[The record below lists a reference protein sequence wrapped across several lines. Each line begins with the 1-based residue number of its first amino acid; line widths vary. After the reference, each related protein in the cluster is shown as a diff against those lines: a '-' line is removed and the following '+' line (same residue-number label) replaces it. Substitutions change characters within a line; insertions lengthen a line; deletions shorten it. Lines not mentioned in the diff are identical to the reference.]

1 MNISYFFQGVIT
13 NQTLAYYLARI
24 QKFLLKIGIDPKRL
38 RFRQVIFSVVRKFEL
53 LIISNKSSLAYWF
66 PLSISSTC
74 AMKWRIMLR
83 IAGMQKY
90 WPHMDGLK
98 LSDVL
103 IDQHLIWET
112 ILTLQASIYNIYFAR
127 LI

>member
-1 MNISYFFQGVIT
+1 
-13 NQTLAYYLARI
+13 
-24 QKFLLKIGIDPKRL
+24 
-38 RFRQVIFSVVRKFEL
+38 
-53 LIISNKSSLAYWF
+53 
-66 PLSISSTC
+66 
-74 AMKWRIMLR
+74 MKWRIMLR

-112 ILTLQASIYNIYFAR
+112 IPTLQASIYNIYFAR
-127 LI
+127 LSEIVLQNIHTIPPQFYRNQIMRREETSGA